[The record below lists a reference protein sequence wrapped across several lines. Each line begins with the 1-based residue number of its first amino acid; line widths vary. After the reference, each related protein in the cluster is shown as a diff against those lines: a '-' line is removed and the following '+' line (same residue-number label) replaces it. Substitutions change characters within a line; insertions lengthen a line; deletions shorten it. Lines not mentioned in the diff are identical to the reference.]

1 MEQRKIMSLGRSS
14 LVIALPKEWIRLNEL
29 KKGNVVSLDV
39 KYDRSL
45 SVFPSLEKKWEEQST
60 TLTIDP
66 DEKDRIIARK
76 IIACY
81 LNGYSG
87 IRLVSAGMFSA
98 SQQSAIRDIAR
109 TLYMRITE
117 SDAKQ
122 VYVETLAEESK
133 LQIESSISR
142 MHIISSSMCQDI
154 FTALKNRD
162 ISMAKTVVTLD
173 DDVDHFSFFLLRL
186 LRNAAVDSNLA
197 NQLAIDPVD
206 CLDYQTLVNRIEEV
220 ADKAVYIA
228 NNLIMLEGRQ
238 EMISKTVLER
248 IYTAGVNTLTTY
260 DKAVNGLL
268 AKDITNCDEI
278 IEFQTEKIEEFD
290 REIVS
295 LPFTEEKDALIL
307 CALDRIRDSIKR
319 IAGCAAEIA
328 EITIDQS
335 YKLSRAQK
343 EYRM

>member
-29 KKGNVVSLDV
+29 EKGDVVSLDV

-45 SVFPSLEKKWEEQST
+45 SIFPSLEKKWEEQRI

-66 DEKDRIIARK
+66 NEEDSIIARRM
-76 IIACY
+76 IACY

-87 IRLVSAGMFSA
+87 IRLVSAGIFSA

-109 TLYMRITE
+109 TLYMRIIE
-117 SDAKQ
+117 SDTKQ
-122 VYVETLAEESK
+122 IYVENLVEEAK
-133 LQIESSISR
+133 PEIKSSISR
-142 MHIISSSMCQDI
+142 MHTISSSMCQNI
-154 FTALKNRD
+154 FIALKNRD

-186 LRNAAVDSNLA
+186 LRNAAVDSALA
-197 NQLAIDPVD
+197 TQLAIDPVD
-206 CLDYQTLVNRIEEV
+206 CLDYQMLVHRIEEV

-238 EMISKTVLER
+238 EKISKTVLER
-248 IYTAGVNTLTTY
+248 IYTAGVNALTTY
-260 DKAVNGLL
+260 DKAVNALL

-278 IEFQTEKIEEFD
+278 IEFQTQIEEFD
-290 REIVS
+290 REIAS
-295 LPFTEEKDALIL
+295 LPLTEEKDAQIL

>member
-29 KKGNVVSLDV
+29 KKGDVVSLDV

-278 IEFQTEKIEEFD
+278 IEFQTQIEEFD
-290 REIVS
+290 QEIAS
-295 LPFTEEKDALIL
+295 LSFAEEKDAQIL

-319 IAGCAAEIA
+319 VAGCAAEIA

-335 YKLSRAQK
+335 YKLSRAQN

>member
-29 KKGNVVSLDV
+29 KKGDVVSLDV

-122 VYVETLAEESK
+122 IYVETLAEESK
-133 LQIESSISR
+133 PQIESSISR
-142 MHIISSSMCQDI
+142 MHIISSSMCQNI

-162 ISMAKTVVTLD
+162 ISMAKAVVTLD
-173 DDVDHFSFFLLRL
+173 DDVDHLASSCSVSSETRRL
-186 LRNAAVDSNLA
+186 
-197 NQLAIDPVD
+197 
-206 CLDYQTLVNRIEEV
+206 TLI
-220 ADKAVYIA
+220 
-228 NNLIMLEGRQ
+228 
-238 EMISKTVLER
+238 
-248 IYTAGVNTLTTY
+248 
-260 DKAVNGLL
+260 
-268 AKDITNCDEI
+268 
-278 IEFQTEKIEEFD
+278 
-290 REIVS
+290 
-295 LPFTEEKDALIL
+295 
-307 CALDRIRDSIKR
+307 
-319 IAGCAAEIA
+319 
-328 EITIDQS
+328 
-335 YKLSRAQK
+335 
-343 EYRM
+343 